1 GEIVHD
7 PTFSAITS
15 VSGGTETSTTGTE
28 PSTSQPPPTSTTG
41 TRPSPGFALF
51 SALIAGVALTLL
63 MRRRKNK
70 M

>member
-28 PSTSQPPPTSTTG
+28 TGTSQPPPTS

-51 SALIAGVALTLL
+51 SALIAGVTLILL

-70 M
+70 T